1 VLEAASGST
10 RVRETGLRRAR
21 LSAHPSAR
29 IALIIAL
36 YRRKAKPS
44 FRAFATFRRRKR
56 GEREPSVSRARA
68 ELIPRAE
75 RNPSVGGLTV
85 ETDAFKPEKESFS

>member
-36 YRRKAKPS
+36 YRRNKQNLLSVRSRRSGEGRQESVAC
-44 FRAFATFRRRKR
+44 RA
-56 GEREPSVSRARA
+56 
-68 ELIPRAE
+68 RAE

>member
-29 IALIIAL
+29 IARIIAL

-44 FRAFATFRRRKR
+44 FRAFATFRRRKT
-56 GEREPSVSRARA
+56 GERREHARA
-68 ELIPRAE
+68 RAE